1 MVSHNNAIFETV
13 DGFNVMDDDEIVLMF
28 FEEANGVLEEVYD
41 LLKAYVE
48 EHTEDHLEKINAV
61 YRCIHT
67 IKGGAA
73 MLQMDELTRVAHE
86 LESYLSEMKKTP
98 NELDVAFVI
107 RQVDQIET
115 LLRTEGK
122 KREAS
127 APVEEKAE
135 PVIDEKI
142 EGLPEIATLDEQV
155 NSIKGQPK
163 KDVTNLIRV
172 PLDRIQR
179 SYDITSEIFLLRNQI
194 AHLLETGFENTAIQ
208 NDLFLKW
215 EVLDN
220 SLRQRIVELES
231 AVLSMRMTAVK
242 SLFLRM
248 EKTVRTYTES
258 SEKLIQ
264 VAISGQE
271 TEIDKRILDSLGD
284 PLIHLIRNAMDHG
297 IEAPEVRE
305 QNNKPREGTVSMDAK
320 IIGSEVVLKI
330 SDDGKGIDAQ
340 SIIQSA
346 RSKGID
352 VSGVANEQDAL
363 QLIFAPGFS
372 TAQQVSEISGRGVG
386 MDVVK
391 TYVDKSGGRIHV
403 DTKVGEGTTFSLYL
417 PIGLSIIPLIVVR
430 VGSHVYGIP
439 THDIMQTYTLRRSD
453 IIFNQN
459 QYLLNIDNQFVPCIF
474 LSTYFDN
481 TGADD
486 SIMRREMFVCLTK
499 INGERCAFI
508 ADKLIAN
515 TEFIVKAL
523 PVGIPVLNYL
533 LGVSILTTGASAFI
547 LSLEKLYKHIMCR
560 HEVSTHAI

>member
-1 MVSHNNAIFETV
+1 
-13 DGFNVMDDDEIVLMF
+13 MDDDEIVLMF

-41 LLKAYVE
+41 LLKAYTE
-48 EHTEDHLEKINAV
+48 EHSEDPIGKVNAV
-61 YRCIHT
+61 YRGIHT
-67 IKGGAA
+67 IKGGSA
-73 MLQMDELTRVAHE
+73 MFQMDELTHVAHE
-86 LESYLSEMKKTP
+86 LESYLSEMKNTP
-98 NELDVAFVI
+98 NALDVAFVL
-107 RQVDQIET
+107 RQIDQIET
-115 LLRTEGK
+115 QLRAEAK
-122 KREAS
+122 KREHS
-127 APVEEKAE
+127 KPAE
-135 PVIDEKI
+135 EKI
-142 EGLPEIATLDEQV
+142 EPVLNEKIGSLPAAVTPVVMQEEHFFQQADEPV

-163 KDVTNLIRV
+163 KDTANLIRV

-248 EKTVRTYTES
+248 EKTVRSYTEG
-258 SEKLIQ
+258 SEKQIQ
-264 VAISGQE
+264 IKISGQE

-297 IEAPEVRE
+297 IEMPEVRE
-305 QNNKPREGTVSMDAK
+305 QNNKPRHGTVSMDAK
-320 IIGSEVVLKI
+320 IVGSEVVLKI

-340 SIIQSA
+340 SILQSA
-346 RSKGID
+346 RAKSID
-352 VSGVANEQDAL
+352 VSGVVSEQDAL

-391 TYVDKSGGRIHV
+391 TYVDKAGGRIHIE
-403 DTKVGEGTTFSLYL
+403 TKVGEGTTFSLYL

-474 LSTYFDN
+474 LSKYFDN

-523 PVGIPVLNYL
+523 PRGIPVLNYL

-547 LSLEKLYKHIMCR
+547 LSLEKLYKHIMGR
-560 HEVSTHAI
+560 HEVNTNAI

>member
-1 MVSHNNAIFETV
+1 
-13 DGFNVMDDDEIVLMF
+13 MDDDEIVLMF
-28 FEEANGVLEEVYD
+28 FEEANGVLEEIYD
-41 LLKAYVE
+41 LLKAYADE
-48 EHTEDHLEKINAV
+48 NPEEKIEKVNAV
-61 YRCIHT
+61 YRGIHT
-67 IKGGAA
+67 IKGGSA
-73 MLQMDELTRVAHE
+73 MFEMDELTKVAHE
-86 LESYLSEMKKTP
+86 LESYLSNMKKTP
-98 NELDVAFVI
+98 NELDVTFVT

-115 LLRTEGK
+115 LLQTEVK
-122 KREAS
+122 KREEPTPADEQ
-127 APVEEKAE
+127 VE
-135 PVIDEKI
+135 PVIEEKI
-142 EGLPEIATLDEQV
+142 ESPSEALAPADNSYQLPDEHK
-155 NSIKGQPK
+155 SQPK
-163 KDVTNLIRV
+163 KDTANLIRV

-242 SLFLRM
+242 SLFSRM
-248 EKTVRTYTES
+248 EKTIRTYTAS

-264 VAISGQE
+264 IKISGQE

-284 PLIHLIRNAMDHG
+284 PLIHLVRNAMDHG
-297 IEAPEVRE
+297 IEPPAVRE
-305 QNNKPREGTVSMDAK
+305 HHNKPRQGTISMDAK
-320 IIGSEVVLKI
+320 IVGSEVILKI
-330 SDDGKGIDAQ
+330 SDDGKGIDVQ
-340 SIIQSA
+340 NILQSA

-403 DTKVGEGTTFSLYL
+403 ETKVGEGTTFSLYL
-417 PIGLSIIPLIVVR
+417 PIGLSIIPLIVVS

-459 QYLLNIDNQFVPCIF
+459 QYLLNIDNQFVPCVF
-474 LSTYFDN
+474 LSKYFDN

-523 PVGIPVLNYL
+523 PRGIPVLNYL
-533 LGVSILTTGASAFI
+533 QGVSILTTGASAFI
-547 LSLEKLYKHIMCR
+547 LSLEKLYKHIMSQ
-560 HEVSTHAI
+560 HEVSTNAI

>member
-1 MVSHNNAIFETV
+1 
-13 DGFNVMDDDEIVLMF
+13 MDDDEIILMF
-28 FEEANGVLEEVYD
+28 FEEAKGVLEEVYD
-41 LLKAYVE
+41 LLKVYAEKHSVE
-48 EHTEDHLEKINAV
+48 EKIGNVNAI
-61 YRCIHT
+61 YRGIHT
-67 IKGGAA
+67 IKGGSA
-73 MLQMDELTRVAHE
+73 MFEMAELTKVAHE
-86 LESYLSEMKKTP
+86 LESYLSDKKKAP
-98 NELDVAFVI
+98 NELDVTFVLH
-107 RQVDQIET
+107 QVDQIET
-115 LLRTEGK
+115 LLQTEAK
-122 KREAS
+122 KREG
-127 APVEEKAE
+127 APVVAAH
-135 PVIDEKI
+135 VDAVVGDKI
-142 EGLPEIATLDEQV
+142 EDKSELLTPTIAHEDNPYQSPEEQV
-155 NSIKGQPK
+155 NTIKNPAK
-163 KDVTNLIRV
+163 KDTANLIRV

-194 AHLLETGFENTAIQ
+194 AHLLETGFENSAIQ

-242 SLFLRM
+242 SLFSRM
-248 EKTVRTYTES
+248 EKTIRTYTES

-264 VAISGQE
+264 VKISGQE

-284 PLIHLIRNAMDHG
+284 PLIHLVRNAMDHG
-297 IEAPEVRE
+297 IEPPAVRE
-305 QNNKPREGTVSMDAK
+305 HLNKPRQGTIGMDAK

-340 SIIQSA
+340 SIVESA
-346 RSKGID
+346 RAKGID
-352 VSGVANEQDAL
+352 VSGVASEQDAL

-372 TAQQVSEISGRGVG
+372 TAQAVSEISGRGVG

-391 TYVDKSGGRIHV
+391 TYVDKSGGRIYIE
-403 DTKVGEGTTFSLYL
+403 TKVGEGTTFSLYL
-417 PIGLSIIPLIVVR
+417 PIGLSIIPLIVVS
-430 VGSHVYGIP
+430 VGTHVYGIP

-459 QYLLNIDNQFVPCIF
+459 QYLLNIDNQFIPCIF
-474 LSTYFDN
+474 LSQHFDN

-486 SIMRREMFVCLTK
+486 SFMRREMFVCLTK

-523 PVGIPVLNYL
+523 PGGVPVLNYL

-547 LSLEKLYKHIMCR
+547 LSLEKLYKHIMSR
-560 HEVSTHAI
+560 HEVNGNAI

>member
-1 MVSHNNAIFETV
+1 
-13 DGFNVMDDDEIVLMF
+13 MDDDEIILMF
-28 FEEANGVLEEVYD
+28 FEEAKAVLEELYD
-41 LLKAYVE
+41 LLKAYDE
-48 EHTEDHLEKINAV
+48 EQSADEKIEHVNAI
-61 YRCIHT
+61 YRGVHT
-67 IKGGAA
+67 IKGGSA
-73 MLQMDELTRVAHE
+73 MFQMDELTKVAHE
-86 LESYLSEMKKTP
+86 LESYLSTKKKAP
-98 NELDVAFVI
+98 DNLDVALI
-107 RQVDQIET
+107 THQVDQIET
-115 LLRTEGK
+115 LLQAEAQ
-122 KREAS
+122 KREGAS
-127 APVEEKAE
+127 SVAVSGDVAVE
-135 PVIDEKI
+135 PKI
-142 EGLPEIATLDEQV
+142 EEVQEVLTPSVSLDDASYQPPEEQV
-155 NSIKGQPK
+155 GAAKNLAK
-163 KDVTNLIRV
+163 KETANLIRV

-194 AHLLETGFENTAIQ
+194 AHLVETGFENTAIQ

-242 SLFLRM
+242 SLFSRM
-248 EKTVRTYTES
+248 EKTIRTYIES
-258 SEKLIQ
+258 SDKLIQ
-264 VAISGQE
+264 VKVSGQE

-284 PLIHLIRNAMDHG
+284 PLIHLVRNAMDHG

-305 QNNKPREGTVSMDAK
+305 QQNKPRQGTICMDAK

-340 SIIQSA
+340 SILQSA
-346 RSKGID
+346 RSKGLD
-352 VSGVANEQDAL
+352 VSGVSSEQDAL

-391 TYVDKSGGRIHV
+391 TYVDKSGGRVHI

-417 PIGLSIIPLIVVR
+417 PIGLSIIPLIVVS
-430 VGSHVYGIP
+430 VGNHVYGIP

-453 IIFNQN
+453 ITFNQN

-474 LSTYFDN
+474 LSKYFDN

-486 SIMRREMFVCLTK
+486 SLMRREMFVCLTK

-523 PVGIPVLNYL
+523 PMGIPVLNYL
-533 LGVSILTTGASAFI
+533 QGVSILTTGVSAFI
-547 LSLEKLYKHIMCR
+547 LSLEKLYKHIMSR
-560 HEVSTHAI
+560 HEVSINAI